1 MAWAAEMMACRPEPH
16 RRLTLKAGVSMGQ
29 PASMAATRERYASLV
44 SVGIT
49 LPMTTWPTES
59 GARPERWMAA
69 LTAVVA
75 SWVLGTSFRLPPK
88 VPMAVRAVLTTKTS
102 RWVMGKAPEERKRF
116 SGPGRRRDAWH
127 GRLLCPQAGRRCA
140 RSPRRRRPRR
150 PAGWADRGRS
160 WRA

>member
-49 LPMTTWPTES
+49 LPMTTWPTAS

-102 RWVMGKAPEERKRF
+102 RWGHGEGSSKR
-116 SGPGRRRDAWH
+116 
-127 GRLLCPQAGRRCA
+127 
-140 RSPRRRRPRR
+140 
-150 PAGWADRGRS
+150 
-160 WRA
+160 